1 MASSDD
7 EGEPAIQSVT
17 DYFFVDDSD
26 DPVSFSE
33 LPVQWSDGE
42 RTGGGKKKQIFMH
55 GSIDNGLQ
63 KIYKQVETWM
73 FELSDVKPEIS
84 ILLSKE
90 NNWMKLEK
98 PRKSHGDIFRR
109 ILITLQSLH
118 FLSRNPE
125 ASGRALC
132 EHLCKVLR
140 YIYVL
145 HSFHPTQNSYFDL

>member
-7 EGEPAIQSVT
+7 EGEPVIHSVS
-17 DYFFVDDSD
+17 DYNFVDDSD
-26 DPVSFSE
+26 EPVSFSE

-42 RTGGGKKKQIFMH
+42 RTGGKQKQIFMH

-63 KIYKQVETWM
+63 KIYKQVEAWK
-73 FELSDVKPEIS
+73 FELSNVKPEIS
-84 ILLSKE
+84 VLISKE

-98 PRKSHGDIFRR
+98 PRKSHEPLFRT
-109 ILITLQSLH
+109 ILVTLQSLQ

-132 EHLCKVLR
+132 EHLCKVFRCFCL
-140 YIYVL
+140 
-145 HSFHPTQNSYFDL
+145 FHNYHLTQNSYFD